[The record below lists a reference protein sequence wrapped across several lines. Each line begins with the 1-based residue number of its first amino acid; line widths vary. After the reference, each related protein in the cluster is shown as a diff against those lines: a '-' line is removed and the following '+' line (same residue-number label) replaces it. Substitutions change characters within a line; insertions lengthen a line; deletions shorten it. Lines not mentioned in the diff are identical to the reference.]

1 MSSILMTTVFY
12 RAVILKGE
20 IWHWSLLGLKGLT
33 ENEVLCSQYGKP
45 VTAPNTTK
53 SESRN
58 LQEKL
63 ILDQKFNHY
72 YRKINVCFSSKN
84 KTKKFKLISNDRQA
98 RI

>member
-1 MSSILMTTVFY
+1 MFVLYVFNKSSKENLLKYQLDSSCVTMSSILMTTVFY

-53 SESRN
+53 SESQN
-58 LQEKL
+58 LQV
-63 ILDQKFNHY
+63 N
-72 YRKINVCFSSKN
+72 
-84 KTKKFKLISNDRQA
+84 
-98 RI
+98 